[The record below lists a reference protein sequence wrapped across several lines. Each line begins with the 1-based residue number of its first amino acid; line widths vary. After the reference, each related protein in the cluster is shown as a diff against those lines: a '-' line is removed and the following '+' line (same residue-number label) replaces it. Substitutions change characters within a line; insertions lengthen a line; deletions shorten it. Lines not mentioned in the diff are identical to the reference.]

1 MESSPSGSKT
11 GGGSLDLNSI
21 ASEQPETLAGP
32 VDLGSGALEVGAR
45 NDASVIGRGNVVGE
59 QAEEVGVEQDGVEKK
74 DGVAGEEVVQVAGGE
89 RGNGYPGAV
98 NVGDVK
104 DVIEATDGKD
114 TEDRGEGAEA
124 EAGEVNVAVEV
135 KPWHEDA
142 DVVDEKATIEGD
154 IVSQEMASNG
164 GMEAAGDEDQDVK
177 IGKQESTARR
187 KRGRPRKLV
196 NKGDSVSQD
205 VGSKAGAGTLS
216 SEEQDLQSSKQVP
229 SAKRMRGRPRRAV
242 TACTDDAICHYHF
255 QDEKKDPFAA
265 SNLVWGKVRSH
276 PWWPGQIF
284 DPSDAS
290 EMASNIQKKDHHL
303 VAYFGDRT
311 FAWCDDS
318 RLKPFQTHFSQMEK
332 QSSMDA
338 FVSAIGDALQE
349 VSRRIELGLT
359 CHCFMDETYARV
371 NDQKVENAGI
381 WKETCI
387 SAVDKSWIVS
397 SFDTVRLLDRI
408 QTLAQFPY
416 GAVDR
421 LDLAIIKS
429 HLKAFYHSKGYP
441 ELPVFV
447 YGEGLGDNVDGSPTK
462 KRTSGKDVADPST
475 PTLSDTASRKGKPRV
490 RGSSFRKDKH
500 IVEYGRKKKSL
511 SELMEKSSEHHDADG
526 EKSGSG
532 GNASSLSSHKELE
545 VADSDGAESGKSK
558 KKKLDSLGDL
568 ITMSQISW
576 SKKQPKVGE
585 CMRRVAGQ
593 MSGPPPMLKLS
604 GKSVTKTPNILSH
617 RKGGIPK
624 DYSSPGEM
632 LSQLCLVAR
641 DPLGWYDTL
650 SSTVSFFT
658 DFRNGTIPSISEDE
672 KHKGT
677 VAGKRDRRKSTSFT
691 AAFSEKLDCMQDSY
705 WSDIIVSDEE
715 NLVSSGQKRERES
728 KRKRQN
734 EQQPEDESAL
744 LLTLSSLPDTKQ
756 HLQDDSTNIN
766 NVKEMQ
772 GARTSGKSSLDCSSN
787 PNSMQEVECEG
798 PTSNLQNDVDECM
811 PTALV
816 LTFSEASSIP
826 AEADLIKLFGRY
838 GPLMEAETEVTKSKN
853 HAKIVFKRRS
863 DAEVALSNAGKYS
876 IFGHTLVS
884 YRLRILEAEPKA
896 SLSSTPLSEQD
907 ALPVA

>member
-1 MESSPSGSKT
+1 MESSPSAKKT
-11 GGGSLDLNSI
+11 GGGSLDLNSV
-21 ASEQPETLAGP
+21 ASEQPETLASP

-45 NDASVIGRGNVVGE
+45 DDASAVGRRNVVGE

-74 DGVAGEEVVQVAGGE
+74 DSMAGEEVVQAAGGE
-89 RGNGYPGAV
+89 RGNGYSGAV
-98 NVGDVK
+98 DVGDVK
-104 DVIEATDGKD
+104 DVVEATDGKD

-135 KPWHEDA
+135 KPWYEDA

-154 IVSQEMASNG
+154 TVSQEMASNVGREAG
-164 GMEAAGDEDQDVK
+164 GGEDQDVK
-177 IGKQESTARR
+177 VGEQESTARR

-205 VGSKAGAGTLS
+205 VGRKAGTDTLS
-216 SEEQDLQSSKQVP
+216 SEEQVL

-242 TACTDDAICHYHF
+242 TACIDDAYRHYHF
-255 QDEKKDPFAA
+255 QEEKKDPFAA

-284 DPSDAS
+284 DPLDAS

-338 FVSAIGDALQE
+338 FVSAISDALEE
-349 VSRRIELGLT
+349 VSRRIELGMT

-381 WKETCI
+381 RKETCI
-387 SAVDKSWIVS
+387 SAIDKSWIIS
-397 SFDTVRLLDRI
+397 SFDTVGLLDRI
-408 QTLAQFPY
+408 QTLARFPY

-421 LDLAIIKS
+421 LELAITKS
-429 HLKAFYHSKGYP
+429 LLKAFYHSKGYP

-447 YGEGLGDNVDGSPTK
+447 YGEGLGDNVEGSPTK
-462 KRTSGKDVADPST
+462 RRTSGKDVADPST
-475 PTLSDTASRKGKPRV
+475 PTLSDTASRKGKSRV

-500 IVEYGRKKKSL
+500 IVEHGRKKKSL

-545 VADSDGAESGKSK
+545 VADSDGVESGKSK

-568 ITMSQISW
+568 TTMSQISR
-576 SKKQPKVGE
+576 SKKQPKFGE

-604 GKSVTKTPNILSH
+604 GKSVTKPPTILSH
-617 RKGGIPK
+617 RKGGTPR

-641 DPLGWYDTL
+641 DPLGGYDTL
-650 SSTVSFFT
+650 SSIVSFFT
-658 DFRNGTIPSISEDE
+658 DFRNGTIPSISMDE

-691 AAFSEKLDCMQDSY
+691 AAFSEKLDYMQDSY

-728 KRKRQN
+728 QSKRQK
-734 EQQPEDESAL
+734 EQHPEDESAL

-756 HLQDDSTNIN
+756 HLQDDSTNTN

-772 GARTSGKSSLDCSSN
+772 DARTTGKSSLVCSSN

-798 PTSNLQNDVDECM
+798 PTSNLQNDIDECM

-838 GPLMEAETEVTKSKN
+838 GPLVEAETEVTKSKN

-884 YRLRILEAEPKA
+884 YRLRVLEVEPKA

>member
-1 MESSPSGSKT
+1 MESSPLANKA

-21 ASEQPETLAGP
+21 ASEQPETLASP
-32 VDLGSGALEVGAR
+32 VDLGSGAFEVGAR
-45 NDASVIGRGNVVGE
+45 DDASAVGRGNVVGE

-74 DGVAGEEVVQVAGGE
+74 DGMAGEDVVQAAGGE
-89 RGNGYPGAV
+89 RGNGYSGAV
-98 NVGDVK
+98 DVGDVK
-104 DVIEATDGKD
+104 DVVEGTDGEV

-124 EAGEVNVAVEV
+124 EAGEANVAVEV
-135 KPWHEDA
+135 KPWYEDA

-154 IVSQEMASNG
+154 TASQEMASNVATEAG
-164 GMEAAGDEDQDVK
+164 GGEDQDVK
-177 IGKQESTARR
+177 VGEQESTARR

-196 NKGDSVSQD
+196 NKGDSVGQD
-205 VGSKAGAGTLS
+205 VGSKAGTDTLS
-216 SEEQDLQSSKQVP
+216 GEEQVS

-242 TACTDDAICHYHF
+242 TACIDDAYCHYHF

-284 DPSDAS
+284 DPLDAS

-338 FVSAIGDALQE
+338 FASAISDALQE
-349 VSRRIELGLT
+349 VSRRIELGMT
-359 CHCFMDETYARV
+359 CDCFMDETYARV
-371 NDQKVENAGI
+371 NDQMVENAGI
-381 WKETCI
+381 RKETCI

-397 SFDTVRLLDRI
+397 SLDTVRLLDRI

-421 LDLAIIKS
+421 LELAITKS
-429 HLKAFYHSKGYP
+429 QLKAFYRSKGYP

-447 YGEGLGDNVDGSPTK
+447 YGEGLGDNVEGSPTK
-462 KRTSGKDVADPST
+462 RTYGKDVADPST
-475 PTLSDTASRKGKPRV
+475 PTLSDTASRKGKSRV
-490 RGSSFRKDKH
+490 GGSSFRKDKH
-500 IVEYGRKKKSL
+500 IVEHGRKKKSL

-568 ITMSQISW
+568 ITMSQISR

-604 GKSVTKTPNILSH
+604 GKSVTKTSTILSH

-641 DPLGWYDTL
+641 DPLGGYDTL
-650 SSTVSFFT
+650 SSMVSLFT
-658 DFRNGTIPSISEDE
+658 DFRNGTIPSRSMDE
-672 KHKGT
+672 KHKGA
-677 VAGKRDRRKSTSFT
+677 VAGKRDRRKSASFL
-691 AAFSEKLDCMQDSY
+691 AAFSEKLDYMQDSY

-728 KRKRQN
+728 QRKRQK

-756 HLQDDSTNIN
+756 HLRDDSTNTN
-766 NVKEMQ
+766 NAKEMQ
-772 GARTSGKSSLDCSSN
+772 GARTTGKSSLDCSSN
-787 PNSMQEVECEG
+787 PNSMQEVECVG

-896 SLSSTPLSEQD
+896 SLSSTALGEQD